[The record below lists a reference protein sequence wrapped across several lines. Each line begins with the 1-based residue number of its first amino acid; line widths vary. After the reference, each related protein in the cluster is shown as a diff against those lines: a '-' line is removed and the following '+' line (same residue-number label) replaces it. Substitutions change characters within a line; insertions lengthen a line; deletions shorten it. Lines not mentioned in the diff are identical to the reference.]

1 MARLKKAELRKKTLR
16 ENLEIHA
23 QNTDKKGVKDEVVKV
38 IKEMEGF
45 KTSEGIDLLETPI
58 SELDDNPYIAEFVKD
73 SPFSKRLTGKRS
85 GMLTALVRLNAV
97 FNDAGLRDFPN
108 MQARLKQYI
117 GEDWKT
123 ISGYKYYRA
132 RLTLIGQPG
141 DQYKQIKDVL
151 TSLEGKE
158 KAYLGIKLF
167 SGLRQT
173 DLSNAVITNY
183 DSTTGR
189 LVFTEGK
196 SKQVKEVFLRP
207 GARAFVEMA
216 LEGRTSG
223 QLFPNKKTLDTNV
236 NAALKAGVSPSIY
249 EDIDGVKSSDPFT
262 LKDLRNNS
270 ETILDESN
278 LSAADKKF
286 VAGRAGV
293 TEQEKYVK
301 TKTKLARIK
310 SALNLADAKVVGY
323 SQTTSLGQYLA
334 NVGVPEKYINEDARR
349 VVPSLAILTDDEII
363 PSLGDDFLDSLPEEG
378 SGSVPRTQSMEID
391 LNSVQKYQETVPGS
405 LEKRREEITLATLKL
420 REENQRLLD
429 ANPDLAK
436 PTEIETS
443 QTTKTPA
450 STKEAPSKY
459 EMSDGEAK
467 DIKQA
472 LLNLIDSKTT
482 KAIVGGLPVVGVGI
496 GATTKKAEAEEL
508 IEEGR
513 APFLAYGQK
522 ALEFGAEEFTPYGLA
537 VTAKD
542 VGSLVAEETAD
553 IAEQTKE
560 QFLSETEQEAQMRE
574 LFDEQR
580 RIQP

>member
-1 MARLKKAELRKKTLR
+1 M
-16 ENLEIHA
+16 
-23 QNTDKKGVKDEVVKV
+23 Q
-38 IKEMEGF
+38 
-45 KTSEGIDLLETPI
+45 
-58 SELDDNPYIAEFVKD
+58 
-73 SPFSKRLTGKRS
+73 
-85 GMLTALVRLNAV
+85 TALVRLNAV

-151 TSLEGKE
+151 TNLEGQE

-173 DLSNAVITNY
+173 DLSNAVIENY
-183 DSTTGR
+183 DSNTGR
-189 LVFTEGK
+189 LTFVEGK
-196 SKQVKEVFLRP
+196 SKQLKEVFLRP
-207 GARAFVEMA
+207 GARPFIEMA

-223 QLFPNKKTLDTNV
+223 QLFPNKDTLDTNV
-236 NAALKAGVSPSIY
+236 NAALKAGVSPSVY

-262 LKDLRNNS
+262 LKDLRNNA

-323 SQTTSLGQYLA
+323 SETTSLGQYLA
-334 NVGVPEKYINEDARR
+334 DVGVSETYINEDARR
-349 VVPSLAILTDDEII
+349 IVPSLAILTDDEIV
-363 PSLGDDFLDSLPEEG
+363 PSLGDNFLDSLPEEG
-378 SGSVPRTQSMEID
+378 GGSLPKAQSIEID
-391 LNSVQKYQETVPGS
+391 LDSVQKYQDTVAVS
-405 LEKRREEITLATLKL
+405 LEQRKEEITAATLKI

-443 QTTKTPA
+443 QTTKTPT
-450 STKEAPSKY
+450 STKKAPSKY
-459 EMSDGEAK
+459 EMSNDEAK
-467 DIKQA
+467 GIKQN
-472 LLNLIDSKTT
+472 LLSLIKSKTV
-482 KAIVGGLPVVGVGI
+482 KNIAGISLPLVGLPLAGY
-496 GATTKKAEAEEL
+496 TKKAEAEEL

-522 ALEFGAEEFTPYGLA
+522 AGEFVAEEFTPLGLA
-537 VTAKD
+537 VAAKD

-553 IAEQTKE
+553 MAEQTKE

-574 LFDEQR
+574 LFNEQR
-580 RIQP
+580 RVMP